1 MWVSAS
7 DAADS
12 RGHHDS
18 FRGAYGYSPSP
29 MNSSSPPSSE
39 TRIFSDSVTH
49 LLGRA
54 PTTAPRFAK
63 IVAASVLPYCLA
75 SWRGVHPFQKNKV
88 SWYLVNE
95 HCIER
100 RRDTLGV
107 LASQVTVQNQSWELA
122 IENTYRVRLAC

>member
-1 MWVSAS
+1 
-7 DAADS
+7 
-12 RGHHDS
+12 
-18 FRGAYGYSPSP
+18 

-39 TRIFSDSVTH
+39 RRIFSDSVTH
-49 LLGRA
+49 LPGRA

-75 SWRGVHPFQKNKV
+75 SWRGVHPFQKKNKV
-88 SWYLVNE
+88 SFYLVNE
-95 HCIER
+95 QCVDR